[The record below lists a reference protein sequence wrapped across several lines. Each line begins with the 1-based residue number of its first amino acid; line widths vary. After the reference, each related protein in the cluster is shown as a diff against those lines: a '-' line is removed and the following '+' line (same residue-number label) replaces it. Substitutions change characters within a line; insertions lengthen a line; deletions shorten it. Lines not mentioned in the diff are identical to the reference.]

1 MNKLLIGLLL
11 VAAGAG
17 AYFLLKK
24 KKDQP
29 VANVLNKEL
38 IIGKWKP
45 GNTEPGDS
53 SNVSYRYEF
62 LKDGT
67 VLHSLND
74 SVKADSSHYEWN
86 KKDELV
92 WKENP
97 VDSAGRVFSIV
108 KLTTDS
114 LQVQLPDSSTLLFTR
129 TN

>member
-17 AYFLLKK
+17 AYFLLKR

-29 VANVLNKEL
+29 VANAINKEL

-45 GNTEPGDS
+45 ERTDPGDS
-53 SNVSYRYEF
+53 STIPYRYEF

-74 SVKADSSHYEWN
+74 SVLTDSSRYEWN
-86 KKDELV
+86 KKDQMV
-92 WKENP
+92 WKENAA
-97 VDSAGRVFSIV
+97 DSAGRVFSIV